1 MPKKGEWGEGRG
13 NGREGK
19 RKFSFRLR
27 LHIVCHSAKFFGDFI
42 KPGKSKKVAVPS
54 VDGLCCFLQS
64 SEKVFLK
71 VRYKIIQLEIVF
83 STFCQLPTRHNI
95 YLSVFINTGCS
106 SYSRYPDM
114 DGVYADESLRSCVAQ
129 SGRPAFTSPS
139 ERAGELDS
147 VTFKKILNLRT
158 RQLFLR

>member
-1 MPKKGEWGEGRG
+1 M
-13 NGREGK
+13 
-19 RKFSFRLR
+19 
-27 LHIVCHSAKFFGDFI
+27 
-42 KPGKSKKVAVPS
+42 PS
-54 VDGLCCFLQS
+54 VDGLSCFLQS

-71 VRYKIIQLEIVF
+71 VRYKIIQLKIVF
-83 STFCQLPTRHNI
+83 STFCQLPTRQNI

-158 RQLFLR
+158 RQLFHVDTHP